1 MLPMKRAKHDLKK
14 WYRIKIKNM
23 GQMEFLLTA
32 SFTIR
37 EMLAT
42 VFLLDLKRGG
52 EKTN

>member
-1 MLPMKRAKHDLKK
+1 MKKAKLSKHYLKK
-14 WYRIKIKNM
+14 WYRIKTKIM
-23 GQMEFLLTA
+23 GQLEFVLTS

-42 VFLLDLKRGG
+42 FFLLDLKRGG